1 VVFQSSCF
9 YASFSCFISFS
20 SLSLTHFLSLSVF
33 LYRDFSLS
41 LFLCLVFFFLPL
53 SLISLTLFFLFLCF
67 LLVFFSLAF
76 SFFLLLALTF
86 SVYLAPFFSRIF
98 SHSFSLSLHL
108 SFSFTNFVPLSPL
121 SLSLLL
127 SKFYLLLKH
136 QDSIWTDTN
145 PPTQSL
151 SHAGFFLFDITINEK
166 VDVLHKYLFL
176 IYFPL
181 SLLPT
186 YLGKQFQKTF
196 LDIYHL
202 RMKTIGK
209 LYWEKNK
216 WNT

>member
-1 VVFQSSCF
+1 LLHPTNANQSHPGHLKANISHTPEQIRYLSPHSLFLSHLSHSHTLSLFLCFFIVVFQSSCF
-9 YASFSCFISFS
+9 YASFSCLISFS

-86 SVYLAPFFSRIF
+86 SVYLAPFFSHIF

-136 QDSIWTDTN
+136 QDSI
-145 PPTQSL
+145 
-151 SHAGFFLFDITINEK
+151 
-166 VDVLHKYLFL
+166 
-176 IYFPL
+176 
-181 SLLPT
+181 
-186 YLGKQFQKTF
+186 
-196 LDIYHL
+196 
-202 RMKTIGK
+202 
-209 LYWEKNK
+209 
-216 WNT
+216 